1 MPPTQPVTVI
11 KLVSKDTVDEDI
23 YNMQQ
28 RKAKMNAAIME
39 SDSEWNKRAKKE
51 KDDMLKQAM
60 DRFLRS
66 PEVKVSQ
73 RSVSEEKENFDN
85 TCDSI

>member
-1 MPPTQPVTVI
+1 MTVI

-39 SDSEWNKRAKKE
+39 SDSEWNKIAKKE
-51 KDDMLKQAM
+51 KDDMLKHVM
-60 DRFLRS
+60 DRYLRS
-66 PEVKVSQ
+66 PEVKDSQ
-73 RSVSEEKENFDN
+73 RSGSEEKENFDN